1 MMNSAE
7 LFERAKR
14 SLVGGV
20 NSPVRSW
27 RGVGGTPLFF
37 QRGEGPF
44 LHSVDGGRYTDYV
57 CSWGPLILGHAHP
70 EVVEAVCAAARES
83 TSFGAPCPKEVELAE
98 EVRRVFPSMDL
109 VRFVSSGTEAVM
121 TALRLARGF
130 TGREIVLKFDG
141 CYHGH
146 SDGMLV
152 SAGSGALTLGKPDSG
167 GVPESVASTTLVV
180 PYNDLE
186 RTSEAFDRFGDRIAA
201 VIVEPWAGNMGLV
214 PPIPAN
220 GSAEGFLEGLRR
232 LTSAHGALL
241 IFDEVITGFRVPE
254 GGVQQRTGV
263 TPDLTCLGK
272 IIGGGLPVGALG
284 GRREICEHLAPLGPV
299 YQAGT
304 LSGNPLA
311 MASGLAVLRVLR
323 REGVYDML
331 EERAKQLADGMSGAA
346 AKAGI
351 PFSVSR
357 FGSVLGFFFAPELPR
372 NLAQVK
378 ATDAAKYPPFF
389 HGMLERGHMFA
400 PSPFE
405 AAFVSLAH
413 TEEVV
418 ERTIAAAADVFT
430 SV

>member
-1 MMNSAE
+1 
-7 LFERAKR
+7 
-14 SLVGGV
+14 
-20 NSPVRSW
+20 
-27 RGVGGTPLFF
+27 
-37 QRGEGPF
+37 
-44 LHSVDGGRYTDYV
+44 
-57 CSWGPLILGHAHP
+57 
-70 EVVEAVCAAARES
+70 
-83 TSFGAPCPKEVELAE
+83 
-98 EVRRVFPSMDL
+98 
-109 VRFVSSGTEAVM
+109 
-121 TALRLARGF
+121 
-130 TGREIVLKFDG
+130 
-141 CYHGH
+141 
-146 SDGMLV
+146 
-152 SAGSGALTLGKPDSG
+152 
-167 GVPESVASTTLVV
+167 
-180 PYNDLE
+180 
-186 RTSEAFDRFGDRIAA
+186 
-201 VIVEPWAGNMGLV
+201 
-214 PPIPAN
+214 
-220 GSAEGFLEGLRR
+220 
-232 LTSAHGALL
+232 
-241 IFDEVITGFRVPE
+241 
-254 GGVQQRTGV
+254 
-263 TPDLTCLGK
+263 
-272 IIGGGLPVGALG
+272 
-284 GRREICEHLAPLGPV
+284 
-299 YQAGT
+299 
-304 LSGNPLA
+304 